1 MKNLL
6 LLFFIV
12 CTPILYSQTV
22 EEIDAAAAETCTYL
36 ETLDYIESDEIK
48 LDILYRNNFS
58 AFLEKLPEEKIEEA
72 ERKLY
77 YRLQRNCVAFQ
88 QLLQKLEP
96 HVDDAKIVAEK
107 PKITISKKEL
117 KAFKKTEDFSYFEA
131 SGERTMVKIKDGYWQ
146 DHFTDNT
153 YSKLFF
159 KWIGTYDFELEFI
172 ESDNETRSNMSIPGD
187 TYQYS
192 IIEKKEGFYIISV
205 TMEGQDMYQ
214 IFKMYYE

>member
-1 MKNLL
+1 
-6 LLFFIV
+6 
-12 CTPILYSQTV
+12 
-22 EEIDAAAAETCTYL
+22 
-36 ETLDYIESDEIK
+36 
-48 LDILYRNNFS
+48 
-58 AFLEKLPEEKIEEA
+58 
-72 ERKLY
+72 
-77 YRLQRNCVAFQ
+77 
-88 QLLQKLEP
+88 
-96 HVDDAKIVAEK
+96 
-107 PKITISKKEL
+107 
-117 KAFKKTEDFSYFEA
+117 
-131 SGERTMVKIKDGYWQ
+131 MVKIKDGYWQ
-146 DHFTDNT
+146 DNFTDNT

>member
-6 LLFFIV
+6 LPFFII
-12 CTPILYSQTV
+12 CTTILYSQTV
-22 EEIDAAAAETCTYL
+22 EDIDAAAAEICAYL

-58 AFLEKLPEEKIEEA
+58 AFLENLPEEKIEEA
-72 ERKLY
+72 KRKLY

-107 PKITISKKEL
+107 PKTTISKKEL
-117 KAFKKTEDFSYFEA
+117 KTFKKTEDFSYFEA

-146 DHFTDNT
+146 DNFTDNT